1 MQQIKIKQYGN
12 AQEAFA
18 FEEQEKPVPIDS
30 QLLIQVEGFGLNY
43 ADVMARNGLYK
54 DAPKIPFVPGYEV
67 VGKVIQCGKGTPPDF
82 IGERVVAFT
91 RFGGYAEQAVG
102 DFRAARIIGDRISG
116 GEACALATQYCTAY
130 YMTDYISN
138 LHEGETALI
147 HACAGG
153 VGTALS
159 QLCRRKGV
167 TVIGLCGSEEKVAFL
182 EAMGV
187 DFIIN
192 YKKNNYKK
200 LIENRLGKRKIDY
213 IFNTV
218 AGNSFKE
225 DMKLLNY
232 GGKIYCFG
240 GAARSGKKDHI
251 LNDLA
256 FLLKTGFVSPLF
268 MMMKSHGVIGVNM
281 LRIADNHT
289 AVIGKCLGE
298 LHQLWLQGE
307 IKPVV
312 GATFQASQ
320 IGEAHQLLESGKSM
334 GKIYV
339 YW

>member
-1 MQQIKIKQYGN
+1 MQHIKITKYGN

-18 FEEQEKPVPIDS
+18 FEDHEKPVPMDS

-54 DAPKIPFVPGYEV
+54 DAPQIPFVPGYEV
-67 VGKVIQCGKGTPPDF
+67 VGKVLECGREAPQNF
-82 IGERVVAFT
+82 VGERVVAFT
-91 RFGGYAEQAVG
+91 RFGGYAEYAVA
-102 DFRAARIIGDRISG
+102 DYRAARIIGDSISG

-138 LHEGETALI
+138 FHEGETALV

-167 TVIGLCGSEEKVAFL
+167 TVIGLCGSQEKVAFL
-182 EAMGV
+182 ESQGV

-192 YKKNNYKK
+192 YKKDNYKK
-200 LIENRLGKRKIDY
+200 LIESRFGKRKIDY

-218 AGNSFKE
+218 AGKTFKE
-225 DMKLLNY
+225 DLKLLSF
-232 GGKIYCFG
+232 GGKIFCFG

-281 LRIADNHT
+281 LRVADNKIS
-289 AVIGKCLGE
+289 VIGKCLEE
-298 LHQLWLQGE
+298 LHQIWLQGE

-312 GATFQASQ
+312 GATFPARQ